1 MLYLQVLKVFG
12 KNYISQED
20 LKAVLSPEVLS
31 RTTLNA
37 VFMFDTFYYEVPE
50 ALKKVKPSTVI
61 DIDSFMQGIT
71 EINTAATKYKVS
83 VTERSEV
90 FTVQQKFEKYVF
102 IGLSALES
110 LEDRYNKR
118 LFMPIIRVK
127 GKVYIA
133 CNKMLGG
140 NGKKYAVVA

>member
-20 LKAVLSPEVLS
+20 LKAILSPEVLS

-61 DIDSFMQGIT
+61 DIDSFMQGLT
-71 EINTAATKYKVS
+71 EIDTSVTKYKVS
-83 VTERSEV
+83 VLERSEV
-90 FTVQQKFEKYVF
+90 FTVQQYVF

-118 LFMPIIRVK
+118 LFMPIIRVR

>member
-20 LKAVLSPEVLS
+20 LKAILSPEVLS

-61 DIDSFMQGIT
+61 DIDSFMQGLTDIDT
-71 EINTAATKYKVS
+71 SVTKYKVS
-83 VTERSEV
+83 VLERSEV
-90 FTVQQKFEKYVF
+90 FTVQQYVF

-140 NGKKYAVVA
+140 NGKKYAVVV

>member
-61 DIDSFMQGIT
+61 DIDSFMQGLT
-71 EINTAATKYKVS
+71 EIDTSVTKYKVS
-83 VTERSEV
+83 VLERSEV
-90 FTVQQKFEKYVF
+90 FTVQQYVF

>member
-20 LKAVLSPEVLS
+20 LKAILSPEVLS

-61 DIDSFMQGIT
+61 DIDSFMQGLT
-71 EINTAATKYKVS
+71 EIDTSVTKYKVS
-83 VTERSEV
+83 VLERSEV
-90 FTVQQKFEKYVF
+90 FTVQQYVF

>member
-20 LKAVLSPEVLS
+20 LKAILSPETLS
-31 RTTLNA
+31 KTELKA

-50 ALKKVKPSTVI
+50 DLKKVKPSTVI
-61 DIDSFMQGIT
+61 DIDSFMQSLTDID
-71 EINTAATKYKVS
+71 AATTKYKIS
-83 VTERSEV
+83 VIERSEV
-90 FTVQQKFEKYVF
+90 FTIQQKVEKYVF

>member
-20 LKAVLSPEVLS
+20 LKAVLSPETLS
-31 RTTLNA
+31 KTELKA

-61 DIDSFMQGIT
+61 DIDSFMQSLTDID
-71 EINTAATKYKVS
+71 TATTKYKVS
-83 VTERSEV
+83 VLERSEV
-90 FTVQQKFEKYVF
+90 FTVQQKVEKYVF

-140 NGKKYAVVA
+140 TGKKYAVVA

>member
-20 LKAVLSPEVLS
+20 IKAILSPETLS
-31 RTTLNA
+31 KTELNA
-37 VFMFDTFYYEVPE
+37 VFMFDTFYYVVPE
-50 ALKKVKPSTVI
+50 ALKNVKPSTVI
-61 DIDSFMQGIT
+61 DIDSFMQGLT
-71 EINTAATKYKVS
+71 EIDVVTTKYKVS

-90 FTVQQKFEKYVF
+90 FTMQQKLDKYVF

-118 LFMPIIRVK
+118 LFMPIIRVR